1 MPAAWAALR
10 ADAGY
15 FRELRDCNGIQF

>member
-10 ADAGY
+10 ADVGY